1 MNKTINPNF
10 FNRAEEKGPFTYFS
24 NLLLGKG
31 HNSIC
36 FYAIDIISGNVV
48 ALKFGLNEKKDM
60 DYKEEGILLNKLSD
74 VNFYPKLYNFNS
86 DGYKV

>member
-10 FNRAEEKGPFTYFS
+10 FNRGEEKGPFTYFS

-36 FYAIDIISGNVV
+36 FYAIDTISGNGV
-48 ALKFGLNEKKDM
+48 ALKFGLNKKKLLITKK
-60 DYKEEGILLNKLSD
+60 KE
-74 VNFYPKLYNFNS
+74 FY
-86 DGYKV
+86 